1 MDGEKAKT
9 RRRLM
14 QNFLPIRSDSNI
26 DENTDAFKNVMTQ
39 LRNFVNDINKM
50 GHFDQAEKLHQMLLD
65 DSDIDSVYLLKNS
78 KRVYLW
84 FDRSFDR
91 TTYFLM
97 KRKISFAD

>member
-50 GHFDQAEKLHQMLLD
+50 GHFD
-65 DSDIDSVYLLKNS
+65 
-78 KRVYLW
+78 
-84 FDRSFDR
+84 
-91 TTYFLM
+91 
-97 KRKISFAD
+97 